1 MFAQLSQSVHRAML
15 MTAIGMATACA
26 AGVTQAA
33 TLPPVQLSTHNQV
46 PSCVGPGQLMNFLKL
61 RNPRLLRRYDDIA
74 RRYAF
79 FGKTLGV
86 RWDVAF
92 LQMMVE
98 TGNLTFRRPD
108 GSPADVAPEHNN
120 FAGLGAVGDGRP
132 GETFYSIDDGVR
144 AHLEHVLHYA
154 GRTITNP
161 VAERTRKVQAWRVLE
176 NWHRG
181 FERPITFNDL
191 ALRWAPH
198 TRAYLDS
205 ISQLAVK
212 LQNRYCGGREVIARS
227 GERRPLVA
235 QTAWRQEKPTSQ
247 QGQLSGGRW
256 QDLRVAQGGAA
267 KPRRA
272 PPKPAAAG
280 QGSITPRVALVAP
293 RPAVPPRPAARP
305 RRHPDAERSVI
316 RPSEQPEQR
325 RRVRV
330 PKRPSA
336 DEQVRLMVSDRKFLL
351 NTEIGTV
358 VPIVFRSNGSM
369 SGNANGLAFFLGSS
383 QDQGKWWVKKGKLC
397 QKWKVWLDRETHCM
411 TLKKRGGTVW
421 WKSDDGK
428 SGTAR
433 IVAR

>member
-15 MTAIGMATACA
+15 MTAIGMATSGA
-26 AGVTQAA
+26 AVATQAA
-33 TLPPVQLSTHNQV
+33 SLPPVQLSTHNQV
-46 PSCVGPGQLMNFLKL
+46 PSCVGPGQLMSFLKL
-61 RNPRLLRRYDDIA
+61 RNPRLLRRYEDIA

-79 FGKTLGV
+79 FGRTLGV
-86 RWDVAF
+86 RWDIAF

-108 GSPADVAPEHNN
+108 GSPADVAPQHNN

-132 GETFYSIDDGVR
+132 GETFRSIDDGVR

-161 VAERTRKVQAWRVLE
+161 VAERTRKVQTWRVLE

-227 GERRPLVA
+227 GERRAMVA
-235 QTAWRQEKPTSQ
+235 QTAWRQEKPKSQ
-247 QGQLSGGRW
+247 QGRRADREW
-256 QDLRVAQGGAA
+256 QNLRVAPSGVTKPLRVPQRPVAA
-267 KPRRA
+267 RPSSLPR
-272 PPKPAAAG
+272 
-280 QGSITPRVALVAP
+280 RVALAAP
-293 RPAVPPRPAARP
+293 RPAVPPRPAVRP
-305 RRHPDAERSVI
+305 RSYPTTASAVI
-316 RPSEQPEQR
+316 RPRAQPVQR
-325 RRVRV
+325 RKVRV

-336 DEQVRLMVSDRKFLL
+336 DEKVRLMVSNRKFLL
-351 NTEIGTV
+351 NTEVGTV

-383 QDQGKWWVKKGKLC
+383 RDQGKWWVKKGKLC

-428 SGTAR
+428 RGTAR